1 MIAPDRFSRLARGGW
16 RCKDLGMSLD
26 RPRFRRDLLAEPLEA
41 DGQRYVEVRDPS
53 TGGSFRLYDLEYRV
67 ALAFDG
73 LAFAQIIPWLR
84 LATGLELA
92 EDELREFASRLAE
105 LGLLEPD
112 ADGAPAPRIPAPGE
126 EAGAATAQVAAGA
139 PETASAPAS
148 AEPSPEAA
156 WAADEAIPAATQQAE
171 TDVPA
176 VAAEVVAEPEAA
188 VAAPAAVVEQ
198 EVVAAPEAAV
208 EAPAAAVEEEV
219 VAAPAETVA
228 APAETV
234 AESAAAV
241 AEPEAAVAAPAAA
254 VEESAEAVA
263 ESEAAVEAPAAAVE
277 ESAAAVAEPE
287 AAVAEPEAAVAD
299 DVVPEPAV
307 PAAAQEEAE
316 EAVAPA
322 TVAQVPVLTSAE
334 SIEAM
339 PAAPSEMPPVPVA
352 AGTLEEGE
360 LVSEEPAGATP
371 ARGSLGERLS
381 RASFAEPAPAMRD
394 TLATPGVSERVAARD
409 EAAPVEVMPEPVVE
423 PEAAGLESE
432 ATTEAAA
439 PWPAEPPE
447 ESPPPP
453 SEPVAEAPLSSET
466 IAEAPAFASESP
478 AEEPEP
484 ARARPVDS
492 TAFPVLPTPPPQPV
506 PPPPQRSRVAT
517 PPVRTPPPFHMTPP
531 VRTTPPPYVTPRPST
546 LGPLLVAHQ
555 AALRRRQRR
564 SLLVFGSLGVLA
576 AAAVLAIMLPFFFP
590 PHGPRRLDVRTTVA
604 APGTVYRYFAG
615 TGAVTPL
622 PGPVMKFPAAGKV
635 TRIASPGTLV
645 AVGDVVAAV
654 EAAKSLQQQ
663 LAHQHERLAFY
674 QQIAEAMHQV
684 GNAAEEERQAA
695 KVEERKAKIEKTL
708 HALARVAVV
717 ATVAGEVEEV
727 FTREGETVEAGS
739 LALRL
744 RSAGHRATFE
754 LASAQAAE
762 ARRLASCQVGMDGY
776 MLDCTQTGDH
786 RGDTR
791 VSVEIAKLPAALLG
805 RPARLVR
812 ARFDGAVALPASAI
826 LSAGRHRQVFVVS
839 PDGRVEARPVTVAE
853 LNTTE
858 AIVVQGLDAGENVI
872 LDPAPSLRPGAR
884 VSISE

>member
-1 MIAPDRFSRLARGGW
+1 MIPPDCFSRLARGGW

-26 RPRFRRDLLAEPLEA
+26 RPRFRRDLLAVPLEA

-53 TGGSFRLYDLEYRV
+53 TGGSFRLYDIEYRV

-105 LGLLEPD
+105 LGLLDPD

-126 EAGAATAQVAAGA
+126 EPGAATAQVAAGA
-139 PETASAPAS
+139 PQMASAPAS
-148 AEPSPEAA
+148 AEPSHEAA
-156 WAADEAIPAATQQAE
+156 WAADEAIPAATQVTE
-171 TDVPA
+171 TDAPA
-176 VAAEVVAEPEAA
+176 VAAEVVAEPE
-188 VAAPAAVVEQ
+188 VSVTD
-198 EVVAAPEAAV
+198 EAAAALEATV
-208 EAPAAAVEEEV
+208 EEPAAAVEEEV
-219 VAAPAETVA
+219 VAAPAATVA
-228 APAETV
+228 EREATVEEPAAAV
-234 AESAAAV
+234 DESAAAV
-241 AEPEAAVAAPAAA
+241 AEPEATVEAP
-254 VEESAEAVA
+254 AEAVA
-263 ESEAAVEAPAAAVE
+263 DPQAAVEAPAAVE
-277 ESAAAVAEPE
+277 ESAAAVAEEAVAEPE
-287 AAVAEPEAAVAD
+287 AAVAEPAAAVAD
-299 DVVPEPAV
+299 DVVPEPAA

-316 EAVAPA
+316 AAVAPA
-322 TVAQVPVLTSAE
+322 TVAQVAVLTSTE

-339 PAAPSEMPPVPVA
+339 PAAPSEMPPVSVA

-360 LVSEEPAGATP
+360 LVSDEPAGTAP

-394 TLATPGVSERVAARD
+394 TAARPEVPETVAARD

-432 ATTEAAA
+432 SMTEAAT

-453 SEPVAEAPLSSET
+453 SEPVAEDPLSSET

-492 TAFPVLPTPPPQPV
+492 TAFPVLPTPPPRPAS
-506 PPPPQRSRVAT
+506 PPPQRSTTPRVVT
-517 PPVRTPPPFHMTPP
+517 PPLRTPPPFHVTPP
-531 VRTTPPPYVTPRPST
+531 PRTTPPPYVTPRPST

-576 AAAVLAIMLPFFFP
+576 AAAVLAILLPFFFP
-590 PHGPRRLDVRTTVA
+590 PHGPPRMDVRTMVA
-604 APGTVYRYFAG
+604 APGSVYRYFAG

-663 LAHQHERLAFY
+663 LAHQRERLAFY

-708 HALARVAVV
+708 RALAQVAVV

-762 ARRLASCQVGMDGY
+762 ARRLAFCQVGMDGY
-776 MLDCTQTGDH
+776 MLDCTQTGD
-786 RGDTR
+786 RPGDTR
-791 VSVEIAKLPAALLG
+791 VSVEIGKLPAALLG

-884 VSISE
+884 VSMTP